1 MAAAPDRAGHVTSA
15 RLIEAD
21 ANARRYLP
29 MLSNAC
35 WIEKHDGAWSLT
47 PEGHHMLARHARK
60 P

>member
-1 MAAAPDRAGHVTSA
+1 MTAPDRAGHVQAPLRRIDELAPVTSA

-35 WIEKHDGAWSLT
+35 CSHPRAT
-47 PEGHHMLARHARK
+47 A
-60 P
+60 